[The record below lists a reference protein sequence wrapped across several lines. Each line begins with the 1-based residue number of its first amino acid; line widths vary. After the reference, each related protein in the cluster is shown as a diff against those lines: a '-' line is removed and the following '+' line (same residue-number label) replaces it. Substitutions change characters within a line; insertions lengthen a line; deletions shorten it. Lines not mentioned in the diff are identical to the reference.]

1 MQFRNQNILLNSNT
15 QPFCLSK
22 MQDLEH
28 EFGGEPSEY
37 YIWLHQMFYED
48 IEVTITFVGVHAP
61 AKRRYQK
68 AIFKVSIL
76 QWLYVCMDTYL

>member
-1 MQFRNQNILLNSNT
+1 
-15 QPFCLSK
+15 

-48 IEVTITFVGVHAP
+48 IEVTITFVGVHAH

-68 AIFKVSIL
+68 SYFQGLHFAVAVRLYGYIFIMKDFTGL
-76 QWLYVCMDTYL
+76 FCHYA